1 MAIERDGAVHLA
13 VNLQIFRAGELS
25 LDMQAGTQ
33 AS

>member
-1 MAIERDGAVHLA
+1 MAIERDRAFHLA
-13 VNLQIFRAGELS
+13 VNLQVFRAGELT